1 MKKKGKRT
9 LTIALLTLLV
19 AFVYFYLSLP
29 AINLQDPAFYGF
41 FFVTAAVYT
50 GLRLLYSGE
59 LKLQG
64 GNIDARELVRLIK
77 KEARTPALI
86 CLALVAVYV
95 VGQVVSSPVFR
106 ARSYAEILQVEPR
119 DFATDVR
126 EISWDQIPM
135 LDAVSAA
142 RLGNRTLGELAD
154 VVSQFEVAPTYT
166 QINFQGRPVRVAP
179 LEYGDIIK
187 WFNNTAQGLPAFI
200 MIDMVTQHAEVV
212 RLPVGQWMRYSPSEY
227 FFRNLDR
234 HLRIHYPTYMFAEP
248 VFHINEE
255 GMPYWVAPRIMRR
268 IGLFG
273 GTDIRGAVLVNAA
286 TGATQYYEL
295 HEIPTWV
302 DRVFA
307 AELLLQQ
314 YNWHGSYQDGFINSL
329 LGQRGVTVTTRGFNY
344 IAFDDD
350 VYLYTGITSVGAD
363 ASIIG
368 FVLINQRTK
377 EATLYSVA
385 GAEEYAA
392 MASAEG
398 LVQDLRYTATFP
410 ILLNIAG
417 RPTYFV
423 ALKDAMD
430 IVRMYAMVD
439 VEFSQIAVNAPT
451 VQETE
456 RLYREELLR
465 QGLIDTEQVVGT
477 YSSGVVAEI
486 RTAVMEGHSHYFIR
500 LEGQAYFY
508 LIDIRENPH
517 VVLLDE
523 GDQVDVYRT
532 QVYVEGEII
541 PAYRID
547 VQ

>member
-1 MKKKGKRT
+1 MKKNRRIKII
-9 LTIALLTLLV
+9 LVTLLV
-19 AFVYFYLSLP
+19 AFLHFYLTLP

-41 FFVTAAVYT
+41 LFVVAAVYC
-50 GLRLLYSGE
+50 GLTVLSSGE
-59 LKLQG
+59 LKLKE
-64 GNIDARELVRLIK
+64 GNIDPKEVVQTIK
-77 KEARTPALI
+77 RTAKIPAMI
-86 CLALVAVYV
+86 CLAIAAIYLLGSLVSA
-95 VGQVVSSPVFR
+95 PIFR
-106 ARSYAEILQVEPR
+106 ARSYAEILEVHPS

-126 EISWDQIPM
+126 EISFDQIPM
-135 LDAVSAA
+135 LDARSAA

-154 VVSQFEVAPTYT
+154 VVSQFEVAQNYT

-187 WFNNTAQGLPAFI
+187 WFNNTAQGLPGYIF
-200 MIDMVTQHAEVV
+200 IDMVTQQAEVV
-212 RLPVGQWMRYSPSEY
+212 RLPEGSWMRYSPSEY

-234 HLRIHYPTYMFAEP
+234 HLRIQYPTFMFGEP
-248 VFHINEE
+248 VFEIDEE
-255 GMPYWVAPRIMRR
+255 GTPYWVAPRIIRR
-268 IGLFG
+268 ILPFG
-273 GTDIRGAVLVNAA
+273 GMDIGGAVLVNAI
-286 TGATQYYEL
+286 TGESQYYALYEV
-295 HEIPTWV
+295 PTWV

-314 YNWHGSYQDGFINSL
+314 YNWHGSYQRGFINSL
-329 LGQRGVTVTTRGFNY
+329 LGQQGVTVTTRGFNY

-350 VYLYTGITSVGAD
+350 VYLYTGITSVGGD

-368 FVLINQRTK
+368 FVLVNQRTK
-377 EATLYSVA
+377 HTTLYFVA

-410 ILLNIAG
+410 LLLNIAG

-465 QGLIDTEQVVGT
+465 LGLIDVEQVIGT
-477 YSSGVVAEI
+477 YSSGLVEEI
-486 RTAVMEGHSHYFIR
+486 RYAVMEGNTHFFIR
-500 LEGQAYFY
+500 LEGQDYFY
-508 LIDIRENPH
+508 LIDVVENPH
-517 VVLLDE
+517 VVLVDV

-532 QVYVEGEII
+532 QVYVDGIII

-547 VQ
+547 VK